1 VTSAQIS
8 ITIKPFDENTLQL
21 SFFYDELKVAAY
33 KIIEIHSP
41 IAGLLGASN
50 RKSEEQ
56 SK

>member
-8 ITIKPFDENTLQL
+8 ITIKPFDENMLKL
-21 SFFYDELKVAAY
+21 SFPYDELKVAAH
-33 KIIEIHSP
+33 KIIEIRNP

-56 SK
+56 P